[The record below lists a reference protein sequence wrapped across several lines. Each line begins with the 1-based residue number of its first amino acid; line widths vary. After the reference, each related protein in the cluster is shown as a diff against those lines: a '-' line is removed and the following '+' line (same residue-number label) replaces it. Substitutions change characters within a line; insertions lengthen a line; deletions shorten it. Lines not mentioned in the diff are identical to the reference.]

1 MKERAH
7 RMILA
12 VVLEPLRHLHSSFLK
27 YAHSA
32 VNTLEWPKLLDEVS
46 PSRSQYVA
54 ILQYYSHLLAGN
66 GSRLRL
72 IFQMFGCAT
81 LDQWI
86 CDEPALA
93 SAARS
98 QIAAVATVLS
108 RRYRTTILKWPW
120 RLYALADLRLSVD
133 EHAQIVDEFWR
144 TPNCCLPPG
153 IARQI
158 KAACSSKEV
167 FLQDLGRWRWLL
179 LMSALTVKLTIASVE
194 RRHATHKQNSHPQ
207 MPMHL
212 FAADSILAESR
223 HQQMALQRLE
233 VEREARALFDARP
246 IEDHGDQ
253 VQSVVDLKFQFKR
266 SNVKKTK
273 KEASAC
279 SKKASR
285 LRSPSVW
292 DLWRND
298 WFRKEKDAG
307 RKRWPGDKECWR
319 LCKEEFASLDQ
330 TTLDLL
336 HQRSEA
342 LSISVGM
349 TLGRYNICVFISHVC
364 SPMIFWC
371 FHIFFT

>member
-1 MKERAH
+1 MNHPCDAQGMKERAH

-32 VNTLEWPKLLDEVS
+32 ANTLEWPKLLDEVS

-72 IFQMFGCAT
+72 IFQLFGCAT
-81 LDQWI
+81 VEQWI
-86 CDEPALA
+86 REEPDLA

-98 QIAAVATVLS
+98 QILAAATVLA
-108 RRYRTTILKWPW
+108 RRYRNTVCKWPW
-120 RLYALADLRLSVD
+120 RLYGLADLRLSAA
-133 EHAQIVDEFWR
+133 EHAGIVDEYWD
-144 TPNCCLPPG
+144 TSICCLAPG

-158 KAACSSKEV
+158 RALCSSKEE
-167 FLQDLGRWRWLL
+167 FLQNLGSWRWLL

-207 MPMHL
+207 MPVHL

-233 VEREARALFDARP
+233 TEQKTRALFDAHP
-246 IEDHGDQ
+246 IEASRESLQ
-253 VQSVVDLKFQFKR
+253 VQVQPVETQSFHFQKSR
-266 SNVKKTK
+266 KKKTK
-273 KEASAC
+273 KDVA
-279 SKKASR
+279 KASREKSFR

-292 DLWRND
+292 DLWRNE
-298 WFRKEKDAG
+298 WFRKEKEAG
-307 RKRWPGDKECWR
+307 RKWWPGNKECWR

-330 TTLDLL
+330 AAMDSLRE
-336 HQRSEA
+336 RSQA
-342 LSISVGM
+342 LSGSVCM
-349 TLGRYNICVFISHVC
+349 MLGFFCVF
-364 SPMIFWC
+364 FG
-371 FHIFFT
+371 